1 MSEMIQ
7 SLPMWIGGITP
18 IAIHH
23 IHIIV
28 EDITAIQTA
37 YEGVSGVESM
47 QLHDV
52 RACNGILALM
62 VRTKPFSVEYIQ
74 VTDKEIG
81 MARIIK
87 DEPFGLSSFD
97 FLVHDGDAAVKAA
110 KQAGF
115 IVTGEM
121 TIYGCREIWLK
132 HNDLKLSME
141 FMVMSPADYKVGA
154 NPEMDKPKVW
164 IYGLDGTEN
173 LYFE

>member
-1 MSEMIQ
+1 
-7 SLPMWIGGITP
+7 
-18 IAIHH
+18 
-23 IHIIV
+23 
-28 EDITAIQTA
+28 
-37 YEGVSGVESM
+37 
-47 QLHDV
+47 
-52 RACNGILALM
+52 
-62 VRTKPFSVEYIQ
+62 
-74 VTDKEIG
+74 
-81 MARIIK
+81 MARLIK